1 MTNSQS
7 SLRKAIIKYR
17 QPFTEET
24 LDDHPKF
31 TNELTVGGSRIKYH
45 VPKWTGPSADGN
57 MEILWGPWMESFT
70 DMADAV
76 G

>member
-17 QPFTEET
+17 QPFTEEI
-24 LDDHPKF
+24 LDNLPNF

-45 VPKWTGPSADGN
+45 VP
-57 MEILWGPWMESFT
+57 I
-70 DMADAV
+70 
-76 G
+76 